1 MSFEKK
7 GKKKKEINIPF
18 YPPQE
23 DAERKKATL
32 LGTPTF
38 NLMQSNDK

>member
-18 YPPQE
+18 YPPQVRGCGE
-23 DAERKKATL
+23 KKGNTARDT
-32 LGTPTF
+32 
-38 NLMQSNDK
+38 NI